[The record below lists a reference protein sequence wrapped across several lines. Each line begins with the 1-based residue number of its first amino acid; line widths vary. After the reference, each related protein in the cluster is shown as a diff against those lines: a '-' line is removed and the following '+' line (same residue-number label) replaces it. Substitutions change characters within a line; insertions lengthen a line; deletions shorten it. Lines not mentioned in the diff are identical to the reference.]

1 MVDPEVMAEEVGKIQ
16 EIVKDNYLDEGIEVL
31 AAAFSSTLVMA
42 IRADAFDRNGI
53 HTYMEE
59 LEARIMAATRKN
71 ANAKAKFSG
80 MKREK
85 V

>member
-59 LEARIMAATRKN
+59 LEARIMASTRKN
-71 ANAKAKFSG
+71 SKANLSG

-85 V
+85 I